1 MATLDIC
8 LPIKWAP
15 GQIRKGRWN
24 VYWPKT
30 TQAYKA
36 ALAGHLL
43 PHKSAAFLKGPLA
56 VTVHFIR
63 PRPTSAPKREWFT
76 VRPDMD
82 NLLKP
87 TLDEMTGVLFGD
99 DSQIVELHAYKR
111 YGDEWKLQILVETL
125 GLKARLLRVAGSL
138 LRWFARSD

>member
-1 MATLDIC
+1 
-8 LPIKWAP
+8 
-15 GQIRKGRWN
+15 
-24 VYWPKT
+24 
-30 TQAYKA
+30 
-36 ALAGHLL
+36 
-43 PHKSAAFLKGPLA
+43 
-56 VTVHFIR
+56 
-63 PRPTSAPKREWFT
+63 
-76 VRPDMD
+76 MD